1 MGLISPTKPA
11 ATCVGCFAWG
21 VLPGRYCRACYT
33 FGQLHPVGECASC
46 HRAVPIKKGYCRL
59 CWLQASLEAK
69 DQVTVLEPFLCRLT
83 CQQLFLSNMH
93 RQRSQGPGP
102 RIGRQGRRRRR
113 PQPPPAEPVT
123 APVCWTQ
130 LRLPIALR
138 RDYTRFNR
146 HRHAD
151 PTNPALRAARAAAV
165 ALAEARGWTRRVIS
179 DVDRALVVLLST
191 HTADDMIRF
200 SELFPALRH
209 HGLSVGRTM
218 EVLARIGL
226 LDDDRV
232 PAFDRW
238 LAGKLSGL
246 APGIAA
252 DVEAWAH
259 LLHEGGPRRRARSIQ
274 TVWSYL
280 TEIQP
285 VLLAWSGTYD
295 HLREVTRDDVV
306 AIKDTLQGAKREN
319 TIVALRSLMRFCR
332 KTGRIFR
339 DPTLRIRIA
348 RRPDKVILPLAS
360 GEIDRAVA
368 TATTPAIRLILALA
382 AIHAARPKMIRDLRL
397 DDIDLGNHRIT
408 IGGHPR
414 PLDELTR
421 QALLAW
427 LDYRRSR
434 WPNTANPHLLLTQHT
449 AMENSPVGK
458 LWVTNA
464 VRGLTA
470 TLERL
475 RIDRQLEEALTRGP
489 DPLHL
494 ATVFG
499 IDDKTA
505 IRYANA
511 ARHLLQ
517 TAAETPEP
525 P

>member
-1 MGLISPTKPA
+1 MGYISPTKPA
-11 ATCVGCFAWG
+11 ATCVGCYAWG

-33 FGQLHPVGECASC
+33 FGQLHQIGECASC
-46 HRAVPIKKGYCRL
+46 HRQVPIKKGYCRL
-59 CWLQASLEAK
+59 CWLQASLQAK
-69 DQVTVLEPFLCRLT
+69 DQVTVLDTFLRKLT

-93 RQRSQGPGP
+93 RQRSKGPGP

-113 PQPPPAEPVT
+113 PQPPPAEPET
-123 APVCWTQ
+123 SPHRWTQ
-130 LRLPIALR
+130 LRMPITVR
-138 RDYTRFNR
+138 RDYTRFDR
-146 HRHAD
+146 RQHAD
-151 PTNPALRAARAAAV
+151 PANPALRSARAAAA
-165 ALAEARGWTRRVIS
+165 ALAEARGWTRWIIS
-179 DVDRALVVLLST
+179 DVDRALVMLLST

-200 SELFPALRH
+200 SELFPKLRH
-209 HGLSVGRTM
+209 HDLSVGRTV

-226 LDDDRV
+226 LDDDRI
-232 PAFDRW
+232 PTFDRW
-238 LAGKLSGL
+238 LAGKLSGI

-252 DVEAWAH
+252 DVEAWAR
-259 LLHEGGPRRRARSIQ
+259 LLHEGGPRQRARSIQ

-280 TEIQP
+280 TEIRP
-285 VLLAWSGTYD
+285 ILLDWSRTYD
-295 HLREVTRDDVV
+295 HLREVTRDDIVT
-306 AIKDTLQGAKREN
+306 IKDTLQGAKREN
-319 TIVALRSLMRFCR
+319 TVVALRSLMRFCR

-339 DPTLRIRIA
+339 DPTIRLRIA
-348 RRPDKVILPLAS
+348 RRPEKVILPLTP
-360 GEIDRAVA
+360 GDIDHAVA

-382 AIHAARPKMIRDLRL
+382 AVHAARPKMIRDLRL
-397 DDIDLGNHRIT
+397 DDVDLGNHRVT

-434 WPNTANPHLLLTQHT
+434 WPSTANPHLLLTQQT
-449 AMENSPVGK
+449 AMETSPVGK
-458 LWVTNA
+458 LWVTHA

-475 RIDRQLEEALTRGP
+475 RVDRQLEEALTRGP

-511 ARHLLQ
+511 ARHLLES
-517 TAAETPEP
+517 TPETPEP
-525 P
+525 A